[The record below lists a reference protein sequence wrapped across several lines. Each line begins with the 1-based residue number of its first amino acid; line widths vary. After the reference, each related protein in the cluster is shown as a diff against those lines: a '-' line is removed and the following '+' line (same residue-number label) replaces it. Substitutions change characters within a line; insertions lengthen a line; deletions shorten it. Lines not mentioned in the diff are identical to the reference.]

1 MKQPHL
7 CLIEDDLIMGESL
20 SDRFSLEGFTLD
32 WYRRGSEAIDAM
44 RDTQYAAV
52 ISDVRLPDVSG
63 EQVFAVA
70 NESITKTPPF
80 VFITAFATVESAV
93 AMLKLGA
100 VDYITKP
107 FDITDLVSKVR
118 TLVGVGSQPVDI
130 GNTTLGISPSMRALA
145 GAGPRIAERAQT
157 VLFTGESGVGKEIV
171 ARFLH
176 SLSEPQRSGA
186 FVAVNCGAIPDT
198 LLEVE
203 FFGHERGA
211 FTGAERAK
219 KGYLEQADGGTLFL
233 DEIGDLP
240 QGLQVKLLRVIQE
253 RKVQR
258 VGSETSIP
266 VDIRVYC
273 ATNRDLVAMVREG
286 RFRDDLYYR
295 INVVH
300 LKVAALRDRPDDVL
314 WLAYKF
320 LEEQAARLRESPRL
334 LSLGAQSALVSHAW
348 PGNIRE
354 LRNRIERACVMSISA
369 ALTASDLFE
378 DSGPELSDEASTAMP
393 SLEAFVADVERT
405 YIGSVLRRFDG
416 RIGAAAAA
424 LKISRKT
431 LWEKMRRYGMRGSDQ
446 EIH

>member
-70 NESITKTPPF
+70 NESIAKTPPF
-80 VFITAFATVESAV
+80 LFITAFASVESAV
-93 AMLKLGA
+93 AMLKRGA

-107 FDITDLVSKVR
+107 FDITELVSKVR
-118 TLVGVGSQPVDI
+118 SLVGVDSQPVDT
-130 GNTTLGISPSMRALA
+130 GNTALGVSPSMRALA

-157 VLFTGESGVGKEIV
+157 VLITGESGVGKEIV

-176 SLSEPQRSGA
+176 SLSESQRPGA

-198 LLEVE
+198 LLEAE

-240 QGLQVKLLRVIQE
+240 LGMQVKLLRVIQE

-273 ATNRDLVAMVREG
+273 ATNRDLVSMVREG
-286 RFRDDLYYR
+286 RFRDDLYY
-295 INVVH
+295 
-300 LKVAALRDRPDDVL
+300 
-314 WLAYKF
+314 
-320 LEEQAARLRESPRL
+320 EST
-334 LSLGAQSALVSHAW
+334 SC
-348 PGNIRE
+348 I
-354 LRNRIERACVMSISA
+354 
-369 ALTASDLFE
+369 
-378 DSGPELSDEASTAMP
+378 
-393 SLEAFVADVERT
+393 
-405 YIGSVLRRFDG
+405 
-416 RIGAAAAA
+416 
-424 LKISRKT
+424 
-431 LWEKMRRYGMRGSDQ
+431 
-446 EIH
+446 